1 MLIFACAIIF
11 FELNNRKEMNHN
23 TINVRGR
30 LIDLSTPK
38 VMGILNATPDSF
50 YSGSRKQ
57 TEREI
62 ADRANQIMDE
72 GGTFIDVGAFS
83 TRSGAVEVSEEE
95 ETERLKRAITIVR
108 REQPDAPISVD
119 TYRPLVARRCIEEFG
134 ADIIND
140 VSEGG
145 ITGIVDTPIHE
156 QGDMFKTVGELKVPY
171 ILMSVK
177 SNMHDMLKAFAE
189 EVQTL
194 RDYGAK
200 DIILDPGY
208 GFGKTLDENYAI
220 LSEAERLLTL
230 ELPVL
235 VGVSRKSMIFKLI
248 GGDPTTSLNGTTVLN
263 TISLMKGAAILRVHD
278 VREAWECV
286 KLKPLPRAAQSAASP
301 SPYGGE

>member
-1 MLIFACAIIF
+1 
-11 FELNNRKEMNHN
+11 MNHN

-30 LIDLSTPK
+30 LIDLSTPN

-83 TRSGAVEVSEEE
+83 TRPGAVEVSEEE

-286 KLKPLPRAAQSAASP
+286 KLKPHPRAAQSAASP

>member
-1 MLIFACAIIF
+1 
-11 FELNNRKEMNHN
+11 MNHN

-263 TISLMKGAAILRVHD
+263 TISLMKGATILRVHD

-286 KLKPLPRAAQSAASP
+286 KMTKRNF
-301 SPYGGE
+301 EF

>member
-1 MLIFACAIIF
+1 
-11 FELNNRKEMNHN
+11 MNHN

-83 TRSGAVEVSEEE
+83 TRPGAVEVSEEE
-95 ETERLKRAITIVR
+95 ETERLKRAIAIVR

-156 QGDMFKTVGELKVPY
+156 QGNMFKTVGELKVPY

-286 KLKPLPRAAQSAASP
+286 KMTKRNVDC
-301 SPYGGE
+301 

>member
-1 MLIFACAIIF
+1 
-11 FELNNRKEMNHN
+11 MNHN

-83 TRSGAVEVSEEE
+83 TRPGAVEVSEEE
-95 ETERLKRAITIVR
+95 ETERLKRAIAIVR

-156 QGDMFKTVGELKVPY
+156 QGNMFKTVGELKVPY

-263 TISLMKGAAILRVHD
+263 TISLMKGATILRVHD

-286 KLKPLPRAAQSAASP
+286 KLKPHPRAAQSAASP

>member
-1 MLIFACAIIF
+1 
-11 FELNNRKEMNHN
+11 MNHN

-83 TRSGAVEVSEEE
+83 TRPGGAVEVSEEE
-95 ETERLKRAITIVR
+95 ETERLKRAIAIVR

-156 QGDMFKTVGELKVPY
+156 QGNMFKTVGELKVPY

-208 GFGKTLDENYAI
+208 GFGKTLDENYAV

-263 TISLMKGAAILRVHD
+263 TISLMKGATILRVHD

-286 KLKPLPRAAQSAASP
+286 KMTKRNV
-301 SPYGGE
+301 EC